1 MGLKLNEGLNEGGL
15 EGVVLGS
22 LDLWRVQALH
32 CSCSLLSLVCKAPF
46 ALFWSKYLIK
56 QPGLLVFFFLIL

>member
-32 CSCSLLSLVCKAPF
+32 CSCSLCSPLSARPLLPF
-46 ALFWSKYLIK
+46 F
-56 QPGLLVFFFLIL
+56 GLNIS